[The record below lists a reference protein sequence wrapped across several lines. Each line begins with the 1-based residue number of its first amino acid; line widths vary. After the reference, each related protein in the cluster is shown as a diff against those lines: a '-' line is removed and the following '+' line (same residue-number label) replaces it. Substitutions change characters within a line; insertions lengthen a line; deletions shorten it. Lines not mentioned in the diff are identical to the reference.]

1 MRETITALLLG
12 WSRAFPATPEN
23 VRKAR
28 HFLATILDGRP
39 AADDAIACLSELVTN
54 AATHSDSRLPN
65 GRFTVH
71 TQVQGN
77 HLRVSVTDEGGP
89 WAQVPSPV
97 GDEEHGRGLLIV
109 AQLADRWGRT
119 GDSDA
124 GWTVWFE
131 ITGQSVL
138 PAQPLRAVR

>member
-28 HFLATILDGRP
+28 QFLATILDRRP
-39 AADDAIACLSELVTN
+39 VADDAIACLSELVTN
-54 AATHSDSRLPN
+54 AAMHSHSRLPR

-71 TQVQGN
+71 AQLQGDR
-77 HLRVSVTDEGGP
+77 LRVSVTDEGGP
-89 WAQVPSPV
+89 WAQVTDPG

-109 AQLADRWGRT
+109 AQLADDWGRT
-119 GDSDA
+119 GDSEA

>member
-28 HFLATILDGRP
+28 QFLATILDGRP

-54 AATHSDSRLPN
+54 AATHSDSCLPG

-71 TQVQGN
+71 AQVQGD

-89 WAQVPSPV
+89 WAQVTSPA
-97 GDEEHGRGLLIV
+97 GDEEPARAAHRRPTGRPPGPHRRQRRRLDGLVRDHG
-109 AQLADRWGRT
+109 A
-119 GDSDA
+119 S
-124 GWTVWFE
+124 
-131 ITGQSVL
+131 SL
-138 PAQPLRAVR
+138 PAQPLRAVK